1 MKLLTQELIDQLPKI
16 YEQDGK
22 NGDAII
28 YIKYFTPDSS
38 FTWYVLEGQPAPD
51 IKGDYEEFEFFG
63 IVDSGNF
70 KEYGYFVLSELEK
83 GRGSLGLP
91 IERDLYFKPCKVS
104 EVRELKE
111 LWE

>member
-28 YIKYFTPDSS
+28 YIKFFTPDSS
-38 FTWYVLEGQPAPD
+38 FTWYVLEGQKTEND
-51 IKGDYEEFEFFG
+51 FEFFG
-63 IVDSGNF
+63 IVDSGDF

-83 GRGSLGLP
+83 GRGGLGLP
-91 IERDLYFKPCKVS
+91 IERDLHFKPCKVS

>member
-38 FTWYVLEGQPAPD
+38 FTWYVLEGQPVPA
-51 IKGDYEEFEFFG
+51 ITGDYEEFEFF
-63 IVDSGNF
+63 VDSGNF
-70 KEYGYFVLSELEK
+70 KEYGNFVLSELEQ
-83 GRGSLGLP
+83 GRGGLGLP

-111 LWE
+111 LWN

>member
-16 YEQDGK
+16 YEK
-22 NGDAII
+22 EWE
-28 YIKYFTPDSS
+28 KYN
-38 FTWYVLEGQPAPD
+38 
-51 IKGDYEEFEFFG
+51 EEFEFFG
-63 IVDSGNF
+63 IVDSGDF
-70 KEYGYFVLSELEK
+70 KEYGYFVLSELEI

>member
-1 MKLLTQELIDQLPKI
+1 MELLTQELINKLPKL
-16 YEQDGK
+16 YAQDGK

-51 IKGDYEEFEFFG
+51 ITRDYKEFEFFG
-63 IVDSGNF
+63 IVDSGDF
-70 KEYGYFVLSELEK
+70 KEYGYFTLSELENT
-83 GRGSLGLP
+83 RGLLGLP
-91 IERDLYFKPCKVS
+91 IERDLYFKPCKVV

-111 LWE
+111 LWG